1 MDAPDQPPEISFES
15 IIAKKKKEGA
25 KHRKKEYKKIMKAIK
40 KKIDKN
46 IRRGDTLNGNYVA
59 AATTSLA
66 TLLKLEKAGF
76 SIEPI
81 LMPLMT
87 REDHYATAPR
97 NISGVSWL
105 ISW

>member
-1 MDAPDQPPEISFES
+1 MDDVQFLAQQKTNGDKS
-15 IIAKKKKEGA
+15 
-25 KHRKKEYKKIMKAIK
+25 RKKEYQKIMKRIK

-46 IRRGDTLNGNYVA
+46 VRRNKKITGDILVDS
-59 AATTSLA
+59 TTSLF

-76 SIEPI
+76 SAELI